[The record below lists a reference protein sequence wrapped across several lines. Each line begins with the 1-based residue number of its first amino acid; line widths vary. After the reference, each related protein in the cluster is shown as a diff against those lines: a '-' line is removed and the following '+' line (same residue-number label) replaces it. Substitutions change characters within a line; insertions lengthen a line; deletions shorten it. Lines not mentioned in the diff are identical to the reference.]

1 MLCPWNCWRAMGIMG
16 TCCILSHPTHW
27 PHPEQ
32 TGPRTQVRWARCRR
46 CRDAWR
52 RARAR
57 CDIYPVGFSVNHA
70 CPKGST
76 RVHVPCC
83 TSVDKLRC
91 MNSFKALCSYQ
102 QQTYVPEECKLEANV
117 PSLVFAFS
125 SFLSSTDLSLWGQPA
140 LISALLASSQGFA
153 IYLKHFSGSQKGQ
166 IKKEKKCGF
175 AMCLNSSIV
184 ANCY

>member
-1 MLCPWNCWRAMGIMG
+1 MPLELL
-16 TCCILSHPTHW
+16 TCDGNNGHVLRFVTSHPLATSW
-27 PHPEQ
+27 VDRSKN
-32 TGPRTQVRWARCRR
+32 TGEVGKVQKMQRG
-46 CRDAWR
+46 AWR

-102 QQTYVPEECKLEANV
+102 QQTYVPEECRLEANV